1 MTENTQL
8 TQAIG
13 INTDNIVFSKPI
25 VSSIANSS
33 NMTYKRVLISMKNP
47 DGTTGDLVIP
57 TERLFSFGV
66 NTRNPEGDVK
76 DGYQMSI
83 AMHNRDTPT
92 ERELKWIESFNAIV
106 DKCKDYLVDI
116 RDDLGLY
123 DLTKEDSLLKNCN
136 PLKYK
141 KERGKIV
148 PGLSPILGVK
158 LIARKG
164 EIVSLFHD
172 DQGNKIEPLDLFKKY
187 CHVRAAL
194 KFESIFIG
202 TKLIAIQVKLYEAQ
216 VRLIDNGIKSLLAP
230 CVTAPKPV
238 VVVENTK
245 SSPLLG
251 NDSDY
256 DSDCDIE
263 V

>member
-1 MTENTQL
+1 L
-8 TQAIG
+8 T
-13 INTDNIVFSKPI
+13 S
-25 VSSIANSS
+25 
-33 NMTYKRVLISMKNP
+33 
-47 DGTTGDLVIP
+47 
-57 TERLFSFGV
+57 
-66 NTRNPEGDVK
+66 
-76 DGYQMSI
+76 
-83 AMHNRDTPT
+83 
-92 ERELKWIESFNAIV
+92 
-106 DKCKDYLVDI
+106 KDYLVDI